1 MKNDITRDTFHR
13 VKHFSRVLM
22 QQGRVQLDADW
33 NEQVSILLNYLRT
46 LTSDL
51 LGPGA
56 GPEAAWGFKLL
67 VSDSDINAL
76 PLATDDKNKLIE
88 RRKTEQV
95 LIAPGRYYV
104 DGLLVEQ
111 EKFVSFFDQLGHPVP
126 DDADK
131 KLKDT
136 DKQVVIYLDVW
147 ERHITPIE
155 DDDIREKALG
165 GPDTATRAKIASV
178 VRARQFAGDEEVE
191 RGKVTLSTPP
201 KDQELTA
208 LREALQPKFEEWSEN
223 QWKNRGFL
231 RAGIEEQAESDD
243 PCVSSP
249 ESVYRGMEN
258 QLYRV
263 EIHRSGPVWDGDNE
277 AAKSTAATFKWSRDN
292 GSVAAAWLDGEG
304 DTLKVTAG
312 RDRARGFASGQWVE
326 LSDDLHDLESA
337 PGTLV
342 QLKETEAGSLT
353 IDPAT
358 AKGSYA
364 REDFPNTPKVRRWD
378 QQETENIT
386 LAEGAIPI
394 QYDKWFALEDGVQIQ
409 FPAPA
414 VPDAYEFRSGDYW
427 LIPARVASRDIEW
440 PWERND
446 EGKAENAKRMRRAL
460 PPHGIKHH
468 YALLGLLAAATG
480 ATFEFTDLRRKFAP
494 LVSV

>member
-33 NEQVSILLNYLRT
+33 NEQVSILLNYLQT
-46 LTSDL
+46 IMVDL
-51 LGPGA
+51 VGPSA
-56 GPEAAWGFKLL
+56 GPASVCGFGLLLSAADVDALKL
-67 VSDSDINAL
+67 SPEESKAL
-76 PLATDDKNKLIE
+76 QE
-88 RRKTEQV
+88 RVKKEGV
-95 LIAPGRYYV
+95 LIGPGRYYV
-104 DGLLVEQ
+104 GGLLAENEQVASFFQQPSKPFDADGL
-111 EKFVSFFDQLGHPVP
+111 
-126 DDADK
+126 K
-131 KLKDT
+131 KMQDEAKGAL
-136 DKQVVIYLDVW
+136 VIYLDVW
-147 ERHITPIE
+147 ERHITAIE
-155 DDDIREKALG
+155 DDQIREIALG
-165 GPDTATRAKIASV
+165 GPDTATRAKITWV
-178 VRARQFAGDEEVE
+178 MRARVPTADEAKVKLPPVKADIPKVQAAFDAWGDAQ
-191 RGKVTLSTPP
+191 SH
-201 KDQELTA
+201 
-208 LREALQPKFEEWSEN
+208 
-223 QWKNRGFL
+223 NRGL
-231 RAGIEEQAESDD
+231 MRAGIEQQSPSDD
-243 PCVSSP
+243 PCVNSP
-249 ESVYRGMEN
+249 ESVYRGLEN

-263 EIHRSGPVWDGDNE
+263 EIHKSGIGWDGKGEPPSD
-277 AAKSTAATFKWSRDN
+277 TATFKWSRDN

-304 DTLKVTAG
+304 DILKVTAG

-326 LSDDLHDLESA
+326 LSDERHDLEGT

-342 QLKETEAGSLT
+342 QLKEAEAGSLT
-353 IDPAT
+353 LDPAT

-364 REDFPNTPKVRRWD
+364 REDFPNTPEVRRWD

-394 QYDKWFALEDGVQIQ
+394 QYDKWFALEDGVQVQ

-414 VPDAYEFRSGDYW
+414 APEAYEFRSGDYW

-446 EGKAENAKRMRRAL
+446 DEKGATESAKRMRRAL

-494 LVSV
+494 LPSV